1 MIVMGVDGSTS
12 CSGWS
17 IFNDDKL
24 IDYGA
29 IKPKSKEWSKR
40 LYQEWQYFCEIMEKY
55 KPEKVYY
62 EQPPLKDGK
71 ITLLKLGA
79 VQGLIIAL
87 CAQYDVE
94 IEFLSPAE
102 WRKSVGLFDGTH
114 EGTKRDELKKKS
126 IEKANGLFGL
136 NLVWKAPGSKFNDD
150 DVADSILVAYS
161 KVKPRFFGK
170 PKSQ

>member
-29 IKPKSKEWSKR
+29 IKPKSKEWSER
-40 LYQEWQYFCEIMEKY
+40 LYQEWRYFCEIIEKY
-55 KPEKVYY
+55 KPKKVYY

-79 VQGLIIAL
+79 VQGLVIAL

-94 IEFLSPAE
+94 IEFLSPSE

-126 IEKANGLFGL
+126 IEKANQLFDL
-136 NLVWKAPGSKFNDD
+136 DLVWKAPGSKFNDD
-150 DVADSILVAYS
+150 DIADSVLVAYS